1 MADQN
6 LGVLYTPIEARLQPL
21 EQGIKRAEGIAREGA
36 KRIEKASEVDIGRQR
51 GAAMGAGG
59 GGGGLLDFGLKIGA
73 GIQGAGVAFTGLNA
87 AVSFFKGDVEAA
99 RAAIFQ
105 MPLGLGQ
112 VARAFD
118 NLLDVIEG
126 PLDGLTDIEMK
137 QGQIAKRAKDD
148 LRDRAIERR
157 RGLGAEAGLAG
168 LEGTEAQRAQVDAER
183 KQRLAKLADEQRE
196 AFKMNVDM
204 RKDFAAEREQIE
216 EIASKK
222 IEAINRKEAEQKE
235 KIAEEASKRQEKE
248 LQDQMKL
255 ESQRAEQVMALRDQN
270 DIAALRQTDAAAAD
284 RLQIEKD
291 AEQAIRRA
299 TSEGNASLI
308 PEIERQKALR
318 LAGIGGG
325 AGSARQID
333 DISRMVLGSGAGMQ
347 RVGQDEPPASKKQAD
362 TQIGVLRDMLNAIT
376 RLKLEATAN

>member
-21 EQGIKRAEGIAREGA
+21 EQGIKRAEGMVREGA
-36 KRIEKASEVDIGRQR
+36 KKMEREAQVAFR
-51 GAAMGAGG
+51 AAPGGVAGGAGSSG
-59 GGGGLLDFGLKIGA
+59 SLLDFGLKLGA

-87 AVSFFKGDVEAA
+87 AASFFKGDVEAA

-118 NLLDVIEG
+118 SLLDAIEG
-126 PLDGLTDIEMK
+126 PLDGLTDIELK

-148 LRDRAIERR
+148 LRARAVERR

-168 LEGTEAQRAQVDAER
+168 LEGSEAQRAQVDAER

-196 AFKMNVDM
+196 AFKMNIDM

-216 EIASKK
+216 EIAAKK

-270 DIAALRQTDAAAAD
+270 DIEALRQTDATAAE

-299 TSEGNASLI
+299 TSEGNAALI

-325 AGSARQID
+325 AGRAQQID
-333 DISRMVLGSGAGMQ
+333 DISRMVLGGGAGMQ

-362 TQIGVLRDMLNAIT
+362 TQIGVLRDMLSAIT